1 MPEDQHSYSSYLF
14 RRDLIQ
20 FQLANSRK
28 IVSDLKQAGRG
39 IDRGQGLCPPRY
51 EHGNAADGYR
61 PRSRRRSPRVSLL
74 ARNLCRCRRV
84 ARPVLAW
91 CRLGRRRPALPCPL
105 CLRFTC
111 AQRPARARKPRC
123 RRSPWSSVP
132 RQYRTP
138 SNSPTKPAHGR
149 PTDRS
154 AFPGPSTKVTHCR
167 RSGSRMRGRTR
178 PSWCSRP
185 PWPRSPRPVPPTGA
199 ICRPASCPPASSRT
213 RREKASSVAEPASE
227 IYRPVHA
234 LASI

>member
-51 EHGNAADGYR
+51 EHGNAADGHR
-61 PRSRRRSPRVSLL
+61 PRSRRRSARFPPRPEFVPMPP
-74 ARNLCRCRRV
+74 RCSTGF
-84 ARPVLAW
+84 LAW

-149 PTDRS
+149 ITL
-154 AFPGPSTKVTHCR
+154 G
-167 RSGSRMRGRTR
+167 GLL
-178 PSWCSRP
+178 
-185 PWPRSPRPVPPTGA
+185 
-199 ICRPASCPPASSRT
+199 I
-213 RREKASSVAEPASE
+213 VAEPASE